1 MGGNRAFTYVA
12 WLALPAVLALAPAAR
27 AADPP
32 ATAAA
37 PAATTAPAAPTAPT
51 ASAPAAKSDTEP
63 EWTKGAQWMSVR
75 AGYAKISAENAPDGL
90 AGYGFGYVRFVMTR
104 WALGSYIHQELLGRF
119 GHATAIEVPITV
131 ELVRH
136 TRWGAAMHPYIGVGA
151 GAFYYKYYRT
161 GQDVAGFRPGRY
173 ITLGFTSPVAPRNLL
188 GVDIRLASIDKL
200 RDNRVFA
207 GSESDNP
214 TLPDAFAQPFSVLN
228 TGFSSGSELHWSV
241 KLNYA
246 FAY

>member
-1 MGGNRAFTYVA
+1 MRVRRGGLAS
-12 WLALPAVLALAPAAR
+12 LALLTLIAWSPVAR
-27 AADPP
+27 AADAP

-37 PAATTAPAAPTAPT
+37 AAVP
-51 ASAPAAKSDTEP
+51 DGP

-75 AGYAKISAENAPDGL
+75 AGYAKISAQDAPDGL
-90 AGYGFGYVRFVMTR
+90 AGYGFGYARFVMTR
-104 WALGSYIHQELLGRF
+104 WAVGGYIHQELLGRF
-119 GHATAIEVPITV
+119 GHATAIEVPLTIEV
-131 ELVRH
+131 VRH
-136 TRWGAAMHPYIGVGA
+136 TRWGSAMHPYVGVGA

-161 GQDVAGFRPGRY
+161 GEDVAGFRPGRY
-173 ITLGFTSPVAPRNLL
+173 ITLGFTSPVAHRNLL

-207 GSESDNP
+207 GSETNNP
-214 TLPDAFAQPFSVLN
+214 TINDAFAQPLSVLG
-228 TGFSSGSELHWSV
+228 TGFDSGGELHWSV